1 MRPVLSSRRS
11 LGFTML
17 EMVMALLLMTI
28 VIGMVFRASKAS
40 LSLATAVTNSQNE
53 EMLHQA
59 FFDLLSRRFA
69 ALPGNTRFDLKY
81 QEGTQIT
88 SDLTL
93 QNVPLGFTWGGEERI
108 AKAVQLSTVRR
119 SDGYLNIVLRY
130 YENEILEGST
140 QTVNESNSSTL
151 DDKPFAEIVLLE
163 DVNYF
168 EWQVMDGRT
177 MEWQYDWDIQG
188 RMPLLLE
195 LKIAFGAQGQEI
207 RHVFWLT
214 PKQNP
219 EVLMRQL
226 GQSQNTST
234 GGNQGG
240 GGSGGG
246 GPGGGGPGGGGPGG
260 GGPGGGGPGGGG
272 PGGGG
277 PGGGGPGGGGGGGR
291 GQGGGGGGFGGGGGG
306 GGGGFGG
313 GRPGGGR

>member
-1 MRPVLSSRRS
+1 
-11 LGFTML
+11 ML
-17 EMVMALLLMTI
+17 EMVLALMLMAM
-28 VIGMVFRASKAS
+28 VIGMVFRASQAS
-40 LSLATAVTNSQNE
+40 LTLAHSVTESQNE

-59 FFDLLSRRFA
+59 FFDLLGRRFA
-69 ALPGNTRFDLKY
+69 AIPGNTRFDLKY
-81 QEGTQIT
+81 EEGSQIL

-93 QNVPLGFTWGGEERI
+93 QNVPLGFTWGGQERI

-119 SDGYLNIVLRY
+119 RDGYLNIVLRY

-140 QTVNESNSSTL
+140 QPVNASTSSNI
-151 DDKPFAEIVLLE
+151 DNKPFAEIVLLE

-195 LKIAFGAQGQEI
+195 LKIAFGANGQEI

-226 GQSQNTST
+226 GQSQSNQGQGN
-234 GGNQGG
+234 GGINLGG
-240 GGSGGG
+240 GGGNV
-246 GPGGGGPGGGGPGG
+246 
-260 GGPGGGGPGGGG
+260 
-272 PGGGG
+272 
-277 PGGGGPGGGGGGGR
+277 PGGGGGGGPR
-291 GQGGGGGGFGGGGGG
+291 GGGNGGGPGGFGGGGSGGPRGG
-306 GGGGFGG
+306 GGG